1 MNIIFFFRGDTGS
14 LTISN
19 KTRRIGRWHNSPYS
33 TNSSSQSSD
42 EEAEHSSQNVNREQ
56 ENFKTFG
63 KENTILDNAPSLL
76 ENWVAHNDRVGGGT
90 TSQQSW
96 RRTNNGSSFYQVNGQ
111 QIKQNLERE
120 ALEITKQN
128 ANCLPLR
135 KVSDVENC
143 DESSLSG
150 R

>member
-1 MNIIFFFRGDTGS
+1 M
-14 LTISN
+14 TISN
-19 KTRRIGRWHNSPYS
+19 KTRRIGRCHSSPYS

-42 EEAEHSSQNVNREQ
+42 EESEHSSQNLNREG
-56 ENFKTFG
+56 ENLESCA
-63 KENTILDNAPSLL
+63 KENTILDNEPSRL
-76 ENWVAHNDRVGGGT
+76 ENWVAHNDRVGGG
-90 TSQQSW
+90 S
-96 RRTNNGSSFYQVNGQ
+96 TNNGSSFYQVNGQ

-128 ANCLPLR
+128 ENCLPLR
-135 KVSDVENC
+135 KVSDESGFC